1 MKHCPE
7 RVHRFIESNRIA
19 DKLPYN
25 EIHYPI
31 DVREIASVF
40 KIVRLCS
47 EKSVPPHVLSISMNG
62 PPSRT
67 AEARVTVDFKYLPAA
82 VFSDPDLW
90 SSKALMQSAA
100 EHYAN
105 WKSNL

>member
-47 EKSVPPHVLSISMNG
+47 EKSVPP
-62 PPSRT
+62 SRI

-90 SSKALMQSAA
+90 SSTALMQSAA

-105 WKSNL
+105 WKSNLP